1 MLARSAE
8 RHSSKLKATNDVAV
22 FVELMLLNWKNII
35 ILSHFWSPEDEPC
48 WLQHPCYHPSRLQ
61 ASKKNSEKSLC
72 CYFWAASYCDVRRT
86 PQTPQGHVYAS
97 YCKFYMT
104 SVVKAF
110 INMYFL
116 HAFWDTCFSVQCL
129 AATIKKTQLNCVGG
143 PLYGLTANLRH
154 EFLKRSTE
162 ELLRYILIQYIRF
175 QKSSFHFIKGCWNRG
190 FQVEEWLKASRTEG
204 KKERAR

>member
-1 MLARSAE
+1 MNPVDCSIPVAVPLGCKPLKKPVKNHYVAIFEQHHTAMCAE
-8 RHSSKLKATNDVAV
+8 HPKPLKAM
-22 FVELMLLNWKNII
+22 FML
-35 ILSHFWSPEDEPC
+35 
-48 WLQHPCYHPSRLQ
+48 
-61 ASKKNSEKSLC
+61 
-72 CYFWAASYCDVRRT
+72 
-86 PQTPQGHVYAS
+86 S

-162 ELLRYILIQYIRF
+162 ELLRYILLQYIRF